1 MHIFYSITFYISAI
15 LCAHVTIVSLNVH
28 TFPGNQV
35 LTDALRARH
44 LDLIRRWAWAARRSQ
59 WCSLKASALSSHT
72 TMKPCLIDADKIS
85 TCRPGPTLNIWMS
98 LKPCKHIKNKAATSS
113 ILVKKTM
120 HLEMWSH
127 CRKWGP
133 SHEAPV
139 RPARGWR
146 RMSRRNV
153 GTASFHPSWPQ
164 EINSIVYN
172 I

>member
-72 TMKPCLIDADKIS
+72 TMKPCLMLTKFQHADQDLPWTFECLSNLANTSKIKRQPVPFWLKKQCTSRCEVIAVSGVLRMRHLWDQHGDDAEWV
-85 TCRPGPTLNIWMS
+85 G
-98 LKPCKHIKNKAATSS
+98 
-113 ILVKKTM
+113 
-120 HLEMWSH
+120 EMW
-127 CRKWGP
+127 
-133 SHEAPV
+133 E
-139 RPARGWR
+139 RPAFIPFGR
-146 RMSRRNV
+146 RK
-153 GTASFHPSWPQ
+153 
-164 EINSIVYN
+164 SI
-172 I
+172 